1 MDFNVTNGES
11 YVPVDVDMISAS
23 AVTMT
28 ETRKQKGSKV
38 SYTSKKN
45 VSVASSDLR
54 YIYTCIYINIYIKN
68 IYIYMGGPLLWFS

>member
-38 SYTSKKN
+38 IQ
-45 VSVASSDLR
+45 V
-54 YIYTCIYINIYIKN
+54 
-68 IYIYMGGPLLWFS
+68 